1 MSSIQNVADITTK
14 RRIRGQ
20 GMTEYIIVV
29 ALIAIGCV
37 GAVSV
42 FGEAVQAQFAN
53 MSNALMGDT
62 ANATITVDT
71 AAKKTLKDFGGTAAE

>member
-1 MSSIQNVADITTK
+1 MSSMKKLTTAQSRRHIT
-14 RRIRGQ
+14 GQ

-37 GAVSV
+37 GAVSI

-53 MSNALMGDT
+53 MSNSLMGVKG
-62 ANATITVDT
+62 NATVKVEK
-71 AAKKTLKDFGGTAAE
+71 AKPKTLKDYGS

>member
-1 MSSIQNVADITTK
+1 MSAIQNAAAVTAKRHIT
-14 RRIRGQ
+14 GQ

-53 MSNALMGDT
+53 MSNSLMGV
-62 ANATITVDT
+62 AGNATVTVE
-71 AAKKTLKDFGGTAAE
+71 AAQKKTLADYATVN